1 MSVQKSLLYGNPNV
15 GVYAFTNENITIL
28 PVDVP
33 EKNVEEFAEALGTEV
48 FLASICESPL
58 LGVFIAGNSN
68 GILLPRFSLEYEVE
82 KIKEKVGDKVNVEV
96 LSSLR
101 NALGNLIL
109 ANDKVAIVS
118 PLIEK
123 EYLKMIEEVLD
134 VEVVVRTI
142 GGSPL
147 VGSIAS
153 ISNRGLLV
161 YPLVTDEELEELR
174 KLFNITV
181 DVGTVNRGSIFL
193 RAGLVVNSKGA
204 IVGYETTGPEL
215 LRIHQVFF
223 GKE

>member
-1 MSVQKSLLYGNPNV
+1 MSVQKSLLYGNPNI
-15 GVYAFTNENITIL
+15 GVYSFTNENITIL
-28 PVDVP
+28 PIDVP
-33 EKNVEEFAEALGTEV
+33 DKNIEEFSETLGTEV

-68 GILLPRFSLEYEVE
+68 GILLPKLSLEHEIKKVE
-82 KIKEKVGDKVNVEV
+82 ENLGDKLNVAV
-96 LSSLR
+96 LPSLR

-109 ANDKVAIVS
+109 ANDKMAIVS

-123 EYLKMIEEVLD
+123 EHLKLIEEVLD
-134 VEVVVRTI
+134 VEVIVRTI
-142 GGSPL
+142 GDSPL

-174 KLFNITV
+174 ELFNITV

-193 RAGLVVNSKGA
+193 SSGLVVNNKGA

-223 GKE
+223 GKT

>member
-1 MSVQKSLLYGNPNV
+1 MSVQKTLIYGNPNV
-15 GVYAFTNENITIL
+15 GVYAFTNERITIL

-33 EKNVEEFAEALGTEV
+33 AKNIEEFSEVLGTEV
-48 FLASICESPL
+48 ILASICESPL
-58 LGVFIAGNSN
+58 IGVFIAGNSN
-68 GILLPRFSLEYEVE
+68 GLLLPRFSLEYEVR
-82 KIKEKVGDKVNVEV
+82 KIKEDIGDRMNVKV
-96 LSSLR
+96 LPSLR
-101 NALGNLIL
+101 NALGNLML
-109 ANDKVAIVS
+109 VNDKLAVVS

-123 EYLKMIEEVLD
+123 EYLKTIEDVLD

-153 ISNRGLLV
+153 VSNRGLLV

-174 KLFNITV
+174 ELFNTTV

-193 RAGLVVNSKGA
+193 SAGLVVNSKGA

-223 GKE
+223 GKA